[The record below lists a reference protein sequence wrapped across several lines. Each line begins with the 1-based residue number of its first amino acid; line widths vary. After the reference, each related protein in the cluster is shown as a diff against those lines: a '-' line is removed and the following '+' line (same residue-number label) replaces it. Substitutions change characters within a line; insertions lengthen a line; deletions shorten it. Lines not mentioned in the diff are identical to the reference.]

1 MKNPPKCVGG
11 NLRIISCQYFNQST
25 VSAPAQ
31 YISQFYTTVYYLPG
45 LLQPSHNSGAQV
57 PGTCTGGG
65 MFKGLP
71 SYNRDAQ

>member
-31 YISQFYTTVYYLPG
+31 YISQFYTVVYYLPG
-45 LLQPSHNSGAQV
+45 L
-57 PGTCTGGG
+57 
-65 MFKGLP
+65 
-71 SYNRDAQ
+71 YNIVILCSTPTEIPKKVKS